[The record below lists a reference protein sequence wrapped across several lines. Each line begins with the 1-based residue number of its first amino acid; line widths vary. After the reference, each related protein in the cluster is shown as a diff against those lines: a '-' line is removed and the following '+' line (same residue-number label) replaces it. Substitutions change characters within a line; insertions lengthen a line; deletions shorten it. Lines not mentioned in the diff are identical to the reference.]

1 MNPVRRLLPW
11 AALLAGAALIAAGTW
26 VVALRF
32 QSPAQ
37 REAAASPPPAGPV
50 TVQVTRGDLTEQTT
64 VLATAARSEA
74 VSVAVPAPAEGRGV
88 VTRSGAIA
96 GGSVSSGGAVL
107 WVNSRPVIALAGQFA
122 LYRDLYLGARGD
134 DVRMVQQALADLG
147 YDVGVDGEL
156 GAGTADA
163 VRDLYKSLDAQAPQ
177 DADAGQAA
185 PEPQAASPAPSGDPT
200 AAPGSSG
207 AQAQP
212 ALVLP
217 AAEVMTVP
225 TLPAVVTSVPA
236 VGATVDGQAA
246 VVFGAQEVTLSAS
259 MPAGVQARMTPG
271 LTGTADLQGQSVD
284 VAVAQVRPAS
294 AEGRPQGAGET
305 AAPAAEAGVIL
316 RASSGQIP
324 AEWVG
329 RSDVLIT
336 LNLSQPVLDALLVPQ
351 RAVSVDAGGT
361 ASVLVAQEGGAFA
374 QVVVTE
380 LGCTAGTCAVSSE
393 DGRLAEGMSVRVDG

>member
-1 MNPVRRLLPW
+1 MLFR
-11 AALLAGAALIAAGTW
+11 
-26 VVALRF
+26 
-32 QSPAQ
+32 
-37 REAAASPPPAGPV
+37 
-50 TVQVTRGDLTEQTT
+50 
-64 VLATAARSEA
+64 
-74 VSVAVPAPAEGRGV
+74 
-88 VTRSGAIA
+88 
-96 GGSVSSGGAVL
+96 
-107 WVNSRPVIALAGQFA
+107 
-122 LYRDLYLGARGD
+122 
-134 DVRMVQQALADLG
+134 
-147 YDVGVDGEL
+147 
-156 GAGTADA
+156 
-163 VRDLYKSLDAQAPQ
+163 
-177 DADAGQAA
+177 
-185 PEPQAASPAPSGDPT
+185 
-200 AAPGSSG
+200 SG

-217 AAEVMTVP
+217 AAEVMIVP

-271 LTGTADLQGQSVD
+271 LTGTAALQEQSVD

-294 AEGRPQGAGET
+294 AENRPQGAGET
-305 AAPAAEAGVIL
+305 AAPTAEAGVVL
-316 RASSGQIP
+316 RASNGQIP

>member
-88 VTRSGAIA
+88 VTRSSAIA

-163 VRDLYKSLDAQAPQ
+163 VRDLYRNLDAQAPQ
-177 DADAGQAA
+177 DADAGRAA
-185 PEPQAASPAPSGDPT
+185 PAPQAASPAPSGDPT
-200 AAPGSSG
+200 AASGPSG

-217 AAEVMTVP
+217 AAEVMIVP

-271 LTGTADLQGQSVD
+271 LTGTATLQEQSVD

-294 AEGRPQGAGET
+294 AENRPQGAGET
-305 AAPAAEAGVIL
+305 AAPAAEAGVVL
-316 RASSGQIP
+316 RASNGQIP

-380 LGCTAGTCAVSSE
+380 LGCTAGTCAVASE

>member
-163 VRDLYKSLDAQAPQ
+163 VRDLYRSLDAQAPQ

-185 PEPQAASPAPSGDPT
+185 PAPQAASPAPSGDST

-217 AAEVMTVP
+217 AAEVMIVP

-294 AEGRPQGAGET
+294 AEGQSQGAGET
-305 AAPAAEAGVIL
+305 AAPAAEAGVVL

-336 LNLSQPVLDALLVPQ
+336 LNLSQPVLGALLVPQ

-393 DGRLAEGMSVRVDG
+393 DGQLAEGMSVRVDG

>member
-122 LYRDLYLGARGD
+122 LYRNLYLGARGD

-163 VRDLYKSLDAQAPQ
+163 VRDLYRSLDAQAPQ

-185 PEPQAASPAPSGDPT
+185 PAPQAASPAPSGDST

-217 AAEVMTVP
+217 AAEVMIVP

-294 AEGRPQGAGET
+294 AEGQSQGAGET
-305 AAPAAEAGVIL
+305 AAPAAEAGVVL

-336 LNLSQPVLDALLVPQ
+336 LNLSQPVLGALLVPQ

-380 LGCTAGTCAVSSE
+380 LGCTAGTCAVFSE
-393 DGRLAEGMSVRVDG
+393 DGQLAEGMSVRVDG

>member
-1 MNPVRRLLPW
+1 M
-11 AALLAGAALIAAGTW
+11 
-26 VVALRF
+26 
-32 QSPAQ
+32 
-37 REAAASPPPAGPV
+37 
-50 TVQVTRGDLTEQTT
+50 
-64 VLATAARSEA
+64 
-74 VSVAVPAPAEGRGV
+74 
-88 VTRSGAIA
+88 
-96 GGSVSSGGAVL
+96 
-107 WVNSRPVIALAGQFA
+107 
-122 LYRDLYLGARGD
+122 
-134 DVRMVQQALADLG
+134 
-147 YDVGVDGEL
+147 
-156 GAGTADA
+156 
-163 VRDLYKSLDAQAPQ
+163 
-177 DADAGQAA
+177 
-185 PEPQAASPAPSGDPT
+185 
-200 AAPGSSG
+200 
-207 AQAQP
+207 
-212 ALVLP
+212 
-217 AAEVMTVP
+217 P

-294 AEGRPQGAGET
+294 AENRPQGAGET
-305 AAPAAEAGVIL
+305 AAPTAEAGVVL
-316 RASSGQIP
+316 RASNGQIP

>member
-88 VTRSGAIA
+88 VTRSGTIA

-163 VRDLYKSLDAQAPQ
+163 VRDLYRSLDAQAPQ

-185 PEPQAASPAPSGDPT
+185 PAPQAASPAPSGDST

-217 AAEVMTVP
+217 AAEVMIVP

-294 AEGRPQGAGET
+294 AEGQSQGAGET
-305 AAPAAEAGVIL
+305 AAPAAEAGVVL

-336 LNLSQPVLDALLVPQ
+336 LNLSQPVLGALLVPQ

-393 DGRLAEGMSVRVDG
+393 DGQLAEGMSVRVDG

>member
-163 VRDLYKSLDAQAPQ
+163 VRDLYRSLDAQAPQ

-185 PEPQAASPAPSGDPT
+185 PAPQAASPAPSGDPT
-200 AAPGSSG
+200 AAPGPSG

-217 AAEVMTVP
+217 AAEVMIVP

-259 MPAGVQARMTPG
+259 MPAGIQARMTPG

-294 AEGRPQGAGET
+294 APTDRK
-305 AAPAAEAGVIL
+305 
-316 RASSGQIP
+316 
-324 AEWVG
+324 
-329 RSDVLIT
+329 
-336 LNLSQPVLDALLVPQ
+336 
-351 RAVSVDAGGT
+351 SV
-361 ASVLVAQEGGAFA
+361 V
-374 QVVVTE
+374 
-380 LGCTAGTCAVSSE
+380 
-393 DGRLAEGMSVRVDG
+393 

>member
-1 MNPVRRLLPW
+1 M
-11 AALLAGAALIAAGTW
+11 
-26 VVALRF
+26 
-32 QSPAQ
+32 
-37 REAAASPPPAGPV
+37 
-50 TVQVTRGDLTEQTT
+50 
-64 VLATAARSEA
+64 
-74 VSVAVPAPAEGRGV
+74 
-88 VTRSGAIA
+88 
-96 GGSVSSGGAVL
+96 
-107 WVNSRPVIALAGQFA
+107 
-122 LYRDLYLGARGD
+122 GARGD

-163 VRDLYKSLDAQAPQ
+163 VRDLYRSLDAQAPQ

-185 PEPQAASPAPSGDPT
+185 PAPQAASPAPSGDPT

-217 AAEVMTVP
+217 AAEVMIVP

-294 AEGRPQGAGET
+294 AENRPQGAGET
-305 AAPAAEAGVIL
+305 AAPTAEAGVVL
-316 RASSGQIP
+316 RASNGQIP

-380 LGCTAGTCAVSSE
+380 LGCTAGTCAVASE

>member
-11 AALLAGAALIAAGTW
+11 AALLAGAVLIAAGTW

-163 VRDLYKSLDAQAPQ
+163 VRDLYRSLDAQAPQ

-185 PEPQAASPAPSGDPT
+185 PAPQAASPAPSGDPT

-217 AAEVMTVP
+217 AAEVMIVP

-294 AEGRPQGAGET
+294 AENRPQGAGET
-305 AAPAAEAGVIL
+305 AAPTAEAGVVL

>member
-1 MNPVRRLLPW
+1 M
-11 AALLAGAALIAAGTW
+11 
-26 VVALRF
+26 
-32 QSPAQ
+32 
-37 REAAASPPPAGPV
+37 
-50 TVQVTRGDLTEQTT
+50 
-64 VLATAARSEA
+64 
-74 VSVAVPAPAEGRGV
+74 
-88 VTRSGAIA
+88 
-96 GGSVSSGGAVL
+96 
-107 WVNSRPVIALAGQFA
+107 
-122 LYRDLYLGARGD
+122 GARGD

-185 PEPQAASPAPSGDPT
+185 PAPQAASPAPSGDPT

-217 AAEVMTVP
+217 AAEVMIVP
-225 TLPAVVTSVPA
+225 TLPVVVTSVPA

-246 VVFGAQEVTLSAS
+246 VVFGAQEVTLAAS

-294 AEGRPQGAGET
+294 AENRPQGAGET
-305 AAPAAEAGVIL
+305 AAPTAEAGVVL

-380 LGCTAGTCAVSSE
+380 LGCTAGTCAVASE

>member
-88 VTRSGAIA
+88 VTRSGAIV

-163 VRDLYKSLDAQAPQ
+163 VRDLYRSLDAQAPQ

-185 PEPQAASPAPSGDPT
+185 PAPHRGRGQRLDGAGSARTPVRWLRGKDEMPLTPVSATIGTRENFLLPEHAGDG
-200 AAPGSSG
+200 APGLAHPSPPSPG
-207 AQAQP
+207 P
-212 ALVLP
+212 FLP
-217 AAEVMTVP
+217 HH
-225 TLPAVVTSVPA
+225 
-236 VGATVDGQAA
+236 
-246 VVFGAQEVTLSAS
+246 
-259 MPAGVQARMTPG
+259 
-271 LTGTADLQGQSVD
+271 
-284 VAVAQVRPAS
+284 
-294 AEGRPQGAGET
+294 
-305 AAPAAEAGVIL
+305 
-316 RASSGQIP
+316 
-324 AEWVG
+324 
-329 RSDVLIT
+329 
-336 LNLSQPVLDALLVPQ
+336 
-351 RAVSVDAGGT
+351 
-361 ASVLVAQEGGAFA
+361 
-374 QVVVTE
+374 
-380 LGCTAGTCAVSSE
+380 
-393 DGRLAEGMSVRVDG
+393 

>member
-88 VTRSGAIA
+88 VTRSSAIA

-163 VRDLYKSLDAQAPQ
+163 VRDLYRNLDAQAPQ
-177 DADAGQAA
+177 DADAGRAA
-185 PEPQAASPAPSGDPT
+185 PAPQAASPAPSGDPT
-200 AAPGSSG
+200 AASGPSG

-217 AAEVMTVP
+217 AAEVMIVP

-271 LTGTADLQGQSVD
+271 LTGTATLQEQSVD

-294 AEGRPQGAGET
+294 AENRPQGAGET
-305 AAPAAEAGVIL
+305 AAPAAEAGVVL
-316 RASSGQIP
+316 RASNGQIP

>member
-163 VRDLYKSLDAQAPQ
+163 VRDLYRSLDAQAPQ

-185 PEPQAASPAPSGDPT
+185 SAPQAASPAPSGDPT

-217 AAEVMTVP
+217 AAEVMIVP

-294 AEGRPQGAGET
+294 AENRPQGAGET
-305 AAPAAEAGVIL
+305 AAPAAEAGVVL
-316 RASSGQIP
+316 RASNGQIP

-374 QVVVTE
+374 RW
-380 LGCTAGTCAVSSE
+380 S
-393 DGRLAEGMSVRVDG
+393 

>member
-163 VRDLYKSLDAQAPQ
+163 VRDLYRSLDAQAPQ

-185 PEPQAASPAPSGDPT
+185 PAPQAASPAPSGDPT
-200 AAPGSSG
+200 AAPGPSG

-217 AAEVMTVP
+217 AAEVMIVP

-305 AAPAAEAGVIL
+305 APPAAEAGVVL
-316 RASSGQIP
+316 RASRGQIP
-324 AEWVG
+324 AERGG

-336 LNLSQPVLDALLVPQ
+336 LNLSQPVLGALLVPQ

-380 LGCTAGTCAVSSE
+380 LGCTAGTCAVASE

>member
-11 AALLAGAALIAAGTW
+11 AALFAGAVLIAAGTW

-88 VTRSGAIA
+88 VTRSGAIV

-163 VRDLYKSLDAQAPQ
+163 VRDLYRSLDAQAPQ

-185 PEPQAASPAPSGDPT
+185 PAPQAASPAPSGDPT

-217 AAEVMTVP
+217 AAEVMIVP

-294 AEGRPQGAGET
+294 AENRPQGVGET

-316 RASSGQIP
+316 RASNGQIP
-324 AEWVG
+324 TEWVG
-329 RSDVLIT
+329 RSDMLIT

-351 RAVSVDAGGT
+351 RAV
-361 ASVLVAQEGGAFA
+361 
-374 QVVVTE
+374 
-380 LGCTAGTCAVSSE
+380 
-393 DGRLAEGMSVRVDG
+393 